1 MNKND
6 ENSFIGG
13 GSPPPGGYNQSMIEE
28 MTRKYQQKLNH
39 GPQRDYLKTDDINNK
54 NTDTR
59 RYTSM
64 HVATRQSTNPLDPQY
79 NYPGFKQMQE

>member
-28 MTRKYQQKLNH
+28 MTRKY
-39 GPQRDYLKTDDINNK
+39 
-54 NTDTR
+54 
-59 RYTSM
+59 
-64 HVATRQSTNPLDPQY
+64 
-79 NYPGFKQMQE
+79 